1 MSYRVRVVIC
11 LSTVLALGIFI
22 GKYLQDSALLFPEVH
37 AAGSPLSGPNTLAP
51 DRYVYYPGTEVLAA
65 KFA

>member
-22 GKYLQDSALLFPEVH
+22 GKYLQDSALLLPEAH
-37 AAGSPLSGPNTLAP
+37 AAGSPVPGPNTLAFVT
-51 DRYVYYPGTEVLAA
+51 RNTRKGQWLS
-65 KFA
+65 